1 MTIDTVITQTDSL
14 HPNQYDR
21 EQKIKWISDLDGQVY
36 NEILMTCGADSVES
50 PAAGFAGYDGD
61 TAGTTELL
69 VPYPYSDVYIWY
81 IIRNM
86 DLYNNEI
93 ARYNNSN
100 AMYNNAYLTYSDY
113 YTRRHGHGQGITNF
127 KV

>member
-1 MTIDTVITQTDSL
+1 MF
-14 HPNQYDR
+14 
-21 EQKIKWISDLDGQVY
+21 
-36 NEILMTCGADSVES
+36 NEILMTHEANPGETSAES
-50 PAAGFAGYDGD
+50 FAGYGKD

-81 IIRNM
+81 IIRNI

-113 YTRRHGHGQGITNF
+113 YTRSHGPRQGITNF